1 MITDRQARAIKPD
14 SKTISSGI
22 AGLTLQPT
30 ATKGRGKW
38 VFRYVSP
45 VTQKRRQTSFGVFP
59 DVSVAK
65 AIEQGRDARALLAGG
80 SDPLEEKQ
88 ARAAIPTFEEATRDY
103 WAELRP
109 SLKPSLQRDKWIRLM
124 ELHAFPKIGS
134 RLVNTL
140 TPQDFAA
147 MLSTIWQ
154 GKAETA
160 RKVKQRS
167 HKVMAVCWARA
178 QVQANPVDVV
188 QVILPPQKDVTVH
201 QPAMP
206 WQIVPAFVSEH
217 LTRQPVLG
225 SRAALLFTILTACR
239 SGEVR
244 GAKWQ
249 EIDLEAC
256 LWTVPASRMKASAEH
271 RVPLS
276 DAVVELLKEQLQGD
290 DQQPDALVFPAIRGG
305 LLTDTAVTMLLRKT
319 NATSDTTGRV
329 ATAHGFR
336 SSFRNWAA
344 DNKYSGDIAE
354 RALAHTI
361 GNKVQAA
368 YERTDRLEARVD
380 MMEQWSRHVMNN
392 ASNVVAIGS
401 ARA

>member
-14 SKTISSGI
+14 SKTLPSGI

-30 ATKGRGKW
+30 AAKGRGKW

-45 VTQKRRQTSFGVFP
+45 ATQKRRQTSFGIYP
-59 DVSVAK
+59 DVSVAS
-65 AIEQGRDARALLAGG
+65 AIEQGRDARKLIAEGT
-80 SDPLEEKQ
+80 DPLEKKQ
-88 ARAAIPTFEEATRDY
+88 ALAAMPTFEQATRDY
-103 WAELRP
+103 WAELRG
-109 SLKPSLQRDKWIRLM
+109 SLKESRQRDKWIRLM

-147 MLSTIWQ
+147 MLSPIWQ
-154 GKAETA
+154 TKAETA

-167 HKVMAVCWARA
+167 HKVMAGCWAR
-178 QVQANPVDVV
+178 QQIQANPVDVV

-217 LTRQPVLG
+217 LTRQPVQG

-244 GAKWQ
+244 GATWQ
-249 EIDLEAC
+249 EIDLKAR
-256 LWTVPASRMKASAEH
+256 LWTVPAERMKSGVEH

-276 DAVVELLKEQLQGD
+276 DEVIELLEGQLQGEAP
-290 DQQPDALVFPAIRGG
+290 QPDALVFPAIRGG
-305 LLTDTAVTMLLRKT
+305 QLTDTAVTMLLRKT
-319 NATSDTTGRV
+319 NATSDTAGRV

-344 DNKYSGDIAE
+344 DHKYSTDIAE

-368 YERTDRLEARVD
+368 YERTDRLEARIA
-380 MMEQWSRHVMNN
+380 MMEQWARHVVSH
-392 ASNVVAIGS
+392 ADNVMAIGS
-401 ARA
+401 AGA